1 MAQARRP
8 SSIVRFDI
16 IDSTNDE
23 ARRRAEAGEPGLL
36 WLLAARQTAGRGR
49 RGHTWLSPPGNLHL
63 TGLFTLAA
71 PPAQA
76 ALLSYAAA
84 VAAAQALE
92 MFGATDLR
100 LKWPNDVWAGDAKLA
115 GVLLESGL
123 GPAGRW
129 LAVGIGANLAE
140 APEIAGRRT
149 ISLAAL
155 TVRAAP
161 APDDVA
167 AVLAER
173 FEHWLERFK
182 ATGFAEIRAAWLAR
196 AFGRGEMI
204 EAQAPAGAVVGRFE
218 TLDEAGAL
226 IVIDTAGVRHAV
238 TAGEVFFPP
247 PAKE

>member
-1 MAQARRP
+1 MAQARRL

-16 IDSTNDE
+16 IDSTNEE
-23 ARRRAEAGEPGLL
+23 ARRRAEAGEPGPL
-36 WLLAARQTAGRGR
+36 WLLAARQTVGRGR
-49 RGHTWLSPPGNLHL
+49 RGRTWLSPPGNLHL

-92 MFGATDLR
+92 AFGATDLR

-140 APEIAGRRT
+140 APPITGRTT

-155 TVRAAP
+155 TGRAAP
-161 APDDVA
+161 APEDVA

-173 FEHWLERFK
+173 FEDWVERFE
-182 ATGFAEIRAAWLAR
+182 AAGFGEIRAAWLER
-196 AFGRGEMI
+196 AYGVGERI
-204 EAQAPAGAVVGRFE
+204 EAQAAGGAVEGRFE

-226 IVIDTAGVRHAV
+226 IVVDTAGARHAV

-247 PAKE
+247 SAKG